1 MTQPG
6 RSSEEEF
13 LEELRRDFAL
23 EAEEHLQTI
32 VSGLVDLEK
41 DPAHPVVEKVYRA
54 AHSLKGAAHAVQMPA
69 VATLCQ
75 AMESVLS
82 ALKKGLLFPLAEDF
96 DVLQRSA
103 DAVERMVAGS
113 AEKGIENALVRD
125 LERVADLRRSSGGAL
140 PGLERPP
147 ASPQVPQAVAAPGTP
162 PGTPPPIREEVSG
175 GERGAETETRT
186 PPREDGPHGEAA
198 AEAPGLRGAR
208 GEVSDT
214 EHVTEVRLPPPLREE
229 GIEAPPEGKGGE
241 GAAGSRGSTA
251 QTIRISAARLDFL
264 LIQAEELIAVK
275 LALQQRAEDLEE
287 ILAPLAS
294 WKKDLEQ
301 AEQRRRKGVVNAV
314 AWEDLLHEHRSR
326 LLETEDA
333 LRRLKKSL
341 FLDAAG
347 AGTLIRN
354 LLEGTRE
361 VLLRPFSS
369 LLQTFPKMVRDIS
382 RDLGKRV
389 ELVVRGDDI
398 EVDKRILEGLK
409 DPLIHLVRNAMDHG
423 LENPKDRLAQGK
435 PEQGTLSLLVSRAEG
450 SRVELLVVDDGRGL
464 DPEKI
469 REGAVK
475 AGVLSRH
482 EAQVLDLPS
491 TLRLI
496 FRSGVSTSP
505 LITSLSGRGLGMAIV
520 QEGVERLGGRISLD
534 STLGRGTTFRIS
546 LPLTLATFRG
556 VLVEEWGQRFVVPT
570 AQVVRVVRATGEQF
584 RWVEHR
590 ETVVLHGEP
599 VPCFR
604 LGRVLELPEPG
615 GNKTAEGPGGGRSRG
630 GPVLPQSR
638 RRTLVLLSMGASPLA
653 FEVESVQNEQ
663 EILLKPLGPQL
674 LRVRFVAGATVL
686 GSGSVVPVLNP
697 SDVIR
702 GALRSAAS
710 AVRSSPEDGAS
721 GELRQERPAILVAE
735 DSITSRTLIKNI
747 LTTAGYDVT
756 AVVDGLAA
764 WTALGEKGYA
774 ALVSDVEMP
783 QMGGFDLTARVRAD
797 PRWADLPV
805 VLITSLESRED
816 RERGVEVGA
825 NAYIVKSSFDQGNLL
840 DILGRL
846 I

>member
-54 AHSLKGAAHAVQMPA
+54 AHSLKGAAHAVQMPS

-75 AMESVLS
+75 AMESVFS

-103 DAVERMVAGS
+103 DAVERMVAGH
-113 AEKGIENALVRD
+113 AEKGLENDLVRD
-125 LERVADLRRSSGGAL
+125 LERVAEMRRSSGGGL
-140 PGLERPP
+140 PGLGRKSV
-147 ASPQVPQAVAAPGTP
+147 APQAFPSPGTSS
-162 PGTPPPIREEVSG
+162 GTPSSIREEGPDAEHFPESG
-175 GERGAETETRT
+175 EGPPSQDHVPHGRSAAGTDARTLSVVEISDAGRSTEAERSSSPQEEGAERT
-186 PPREDGPHGEAA
+186 PESSCGESPA
-198 AEAPGLRGAR
+198 GGRG
-208 GEVSDT
+208 
-214 EHVTEVRLPPPLREE
+214 
-229 GIEAPPEGKGGE
+229 
-241 GAAGSRGSTA
+241 GAA

-294 WKKDLEQ
+294 WKKDMEQ
-301 AEQRRRKGVVNAV
+301 VEQRRRKGVVDAV
-314 AWEDLLHEHRSR
+314 AWEEVFQEHRSR

-333 LRRLKKSL
+333 LRRLRKSL

-423 LENPKDRLAQGK
+423 LETPQDRLAQGK
-435 PEQGTLSLLVSRAEG
+435 GEQGTLSLLISRTEG
-450 SRVELLVVDDGRGL
+450 SRVELLVRDDGRGL
-464 DPEKI
+464 DPERI

-482 EAQVLDLPS
+482 EAQMLDLPS

-534 STLGRGTTFRIS
+534 STLGQGTTFRIS

-570 AQVVRVVRATGEQF
+570 AQVVRVIRATEEQF
-584 RWVEHR
+584 RRVENR

-604 LGRVLELPEPG
+604 LGRVLELPEPSG
-615 GNKTAEGPGGGRSRG
+615 EKTAEGPGGKRSRG
-630 GPVLPQSR
+630 GFVPPHSR

-697 SDVIR
+697 SDLIR
-702 GALRSAAS
+702 GALGSTAPSAG
-710 AVRSSPEDGAS
+710 SSPKQGAS
-721 GELRQERPAILVAE
+721 GELPQERPAILVAE

-756 AVVDGLAA
+756 AVVDGMAA
-764 WTALGEKGYA
+764 WTALGEKRYA

-783 QMGGFDLTARVRAD
+783 RMGGFDLTARVRAD
-797 PRWADLPV
+797 PRWAELPV

-825 NAYIVKSSFDQGNLL
+825 HAYLVKSSFDQGNLL